1 VDLTLADTEA
11 FHRGSDMPVALITG
25 ITGQDGGYLTELL
38 LGKGY
43 VVHGLSRMA
52 ESLDRERFQDV
63 ADIENR
69 LHLYNCDLRD
79 GDTVFRLV
87 EGIRPA
93 EIYNLA
99 AQTHVQASY
108 GEPGITADVNAAG
121 ADRLLKA
128 LERIFPSRD
137 VRFFQASTSEM
148 FGDAPGVLLNEET
161 PLRPLS
167 PYAVSKRQA
176 FEATVKFREALGFF
190 ASNGILFNHESPYRG
205 LSFVTRK
212 ISSAVA
218 ARHLGDKQPLR
229 LGNLDVRRDWGHA
242 RDYAEAM
249 WLMLQHGSPGDY
261 VLATGENHS
270 VREFVE
276 VAFAETGREI
286 EWQGTGMDERGLDAQ
301 TREVLVEI
309 DPAFFRHVDVVATL
323 GDASKARAELGW
335 SPRVS
340 FRALVGEMVAGDIH
354 RLSKLALFGT
364 SDGRA

>member
-1 VDLTLADTEA
+1 MPNAETP
-11 FHRGSDMPVALITG
+11 HRGPEEMPVALVTG
-25 ITGQDGGYLTELL
+25 ITGQDGGYLAELL
-38 LGKGY
+38 LEKGY

-52 ESLDRERFQDV
+52 ESLDRIRFQDV
-63 ADIENR
+63 ADIGNR
-69 LHLYNCDLRD
+69 LHLHNCDLRD
-79 GDTVFRLV
+79 GDAVFRLI
-87 EGIRPA
+87 EEIRPA

-108 GEPGITADVNAAG
+108 EDPDITADVNAAG
-121 ADRLLKA
+121 ADRLLRV
-128 LERIFPSRD
+128 LEKIYPSRD

-148 FGDAPGVLLNEET
+148 FGDAKGVLLNEET

-167 PYAVSKRQA
+167 PYAISKLQA
-176 FEATVKFREALGFF
+176 FEATVKFRETLGFF
-190 ASNGILFNHESPYRG
+190 ASNGILFNHESPHRG

-218 ARHLGDKQPLR
+218 ARHLGDRQPLR

-249 WLMLQHGSPGDY
+249 WLILRHDFPGDY
-261 VLATGENHS
+261 VVATGENHS

-276 VAFAETGREI
+276 IAFAETGREI
-286 EWQGTGMDERGLDAQ
+286 EWQGTGMDERGLDMQ

-335 SPRVS
+335 RPRVS
-340 FRALVGEMVAGDIH
+340 FRALVGEMVAGDIR
-354 RLSKLALFGT
+354 RLSGLARSGT
-364 SDGRA
+364 SAGPD